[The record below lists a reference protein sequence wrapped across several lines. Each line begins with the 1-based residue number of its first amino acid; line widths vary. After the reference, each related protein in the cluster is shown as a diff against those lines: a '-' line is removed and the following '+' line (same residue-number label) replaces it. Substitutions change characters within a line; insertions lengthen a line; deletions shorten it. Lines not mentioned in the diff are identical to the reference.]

1 MSYRII
7 GIANNVSRNDS
18 APLWIN
24 DCCVQF
30 LNSKEVTS
38 NSLLYNFVNSESICF
53 TLTSK
58 CQPSCADDLLYPF
71 DRYDHDIIF
80 PNGDEDSSKFLEMC
94 KEQLQVLVRKFT
106 FDVTTE
112 PETDI
117 SGGGPVGPGGTIEI
131 TEGNVVLGATTCSV
145 TITVT
150 DINIADAKYRYYI
163 SEYPD
168 VYDSYIETSRP
179 SHTIENLKQDTQY
192 YEYR

>member
-94 KEQLQVLVRKFT
+94 KEQLQVLVY
-106 FDVTTE
+106 VIQHLC
-112 PETDI
+112 DI
-117 SGGGPVGPGGTIEI
+117 LSAKKILEGEQLIAEDIIAKVNISE
-131 TEGNVVLGATTCSV
+131 EGN
-145 TITVT
+145 
-150 DINIADAKYRYYI
+150 INIDEFVLILKDFEKAHLVAEKIYSETGIEPKI
-163 SEYPD
+163 SILEED
-168 VYDSYIETSRP
+168 
-179 SHTIENLKQDTQY
+179 
-192 YEYR
+192 